1 GCVQEDTNGG
11 GACLVGAGYV
21 QTGVWGGT
29 GFIIGV
35 FNQAVFLTVGLA
47 WWKVLGLY

>member
-1 GCVQEDTNGG
+1 
-11 GACLVGAGYV
+11 
-21 QTGVWGGT
+21 
-29 GFIIGV
+29 FIISL

>member
-1 GCVQEDTNGG
+1 
-11 GACLVGAGYV
+11 
-21 QTGVWGGT
+21 
-29 GFIIGV
+29 

>member
-1 GCVQEDTNGG
+1 S
-11 GACLVGAGYV
+11 L
-21 QTGVWGGT
+21 
-29 GFIIGV
+29 

>member
-1 GCVQEDTNGG
+1 
-11 GACLVGAGYV
+11 L
-21 QTGVWGGT
+21 
-29 GFIIGV
+29 